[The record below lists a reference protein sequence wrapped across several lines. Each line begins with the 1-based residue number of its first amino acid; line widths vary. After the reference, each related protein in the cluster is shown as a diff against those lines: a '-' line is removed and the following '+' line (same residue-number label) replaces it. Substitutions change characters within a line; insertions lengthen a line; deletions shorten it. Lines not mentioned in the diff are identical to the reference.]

1 MTDRPLTVLVI
12 GSTGSVGRLV
22 VDEAWRAGHQVQAL
36 VRSPERARDLP
47 SGVQVVVADLTR
59 SDSLADAV
67 PDVDAVVFTHGSNGS
82 KADMEAVDYG
92 GVRSALTALGDRPA
106 RVALMTLVGVTNR
119 SSPYNDTEGP
129 DWKRRSERLVR
140 ASGRPYT
147 IVRPG
152 WFDHNAPDEQ
162 LPVFLQ
168 GDRRRAGSPA
178 DGAISRR
185 QIAQVLVA
193 RLRSDAAD
201 RKTFELVAARG
212 EAPGD
217 LDRLFAALDP
227 DGTDSLDGVRD
238 EDNLPLAREPARVRA
253 DLDAVMTPRAE
264 PGPGGHTQ
272 PTR

>member
-1 MTDRPLTVLVI
+1 VTAITDRPLTVLVI

-22 VDEAWRAGHQVQAL
+22 VDEAVRAGHHVRAL
-36 VRSPERARDLP
+36 VRSPDRARDLP
-47 SGVQVVVADLTR
+47 SGVQAVVAELTR
-59 SDSLADAV
+59 AEGLFDAV
-67 PDVDAVVFTHGSNGS
+67 RDVDAVVFTHGSNGS

-92 GVRSALTALGDRPA
+92 GVRSVLTALGDQPA

-119 SSPYNDTEGP
+119 SSSYNDTEGP

-152 WFDHNAPDEQ
+152 WFDCNAPDEQ

-168 GDRRRAGSPA
+168 GDQRRAGDPS

-193 RLRSDAAD
+193 SLTSDAANS
-201 RKTFELVAARG
+201 KTFELVAAAG
-212 EAPGD
+212 GAPSD
-217 LDRLFAALDP
+217 LEPLFAALDP
-227 DGTDSLDGVRD
+227 DNADSLDGVRD
-238 EDNLPLAREPARVRA
+238 EDNLPLSREPARVRA
-253 DLDAVMTPRAE
+253 DLDAVFRRCRR
-264 PGPGGHTQ
+264 G
-272 PTR
+272 